1 MYNTRNLSEL
11 NNLQIQHLAPSA
23 LAEAPAGH
31 LTHRYAFF
39 KTVDVVEGLRQA
51 GWAPIM
57 AQEQLVRDE
66 NRRGVQKHLI
76 RFHRRDEL
84 ALRIPK
90 LEDSRIELIL
100 TNSHDGTSAYRL
112 RVGVFRLVCLN
123 GLVVSSADFGAVSIR
138 HSNRTVSEV
147 VNTSTDIAGF
157 SDRIGDKLNAFRLR
171 RLSTAERLQFAKS
184 AIEIRYDSLEECPVR
199 PEVLLEPRRSLDYG
213 DNLWV
218 TLNVVHEG
226 MLRGTR
232 PDRRWALIQ
241 KRDRAQGVRKVSG
254 IDSQI
259 DLNLKLWNLAE
270 SFLAS

>member
-57 AQEQLVRDE
+57 AQEQFVRDE

-84 ALRIPK
+84 ALRLPK
-90 LEDSRIELIL
+90 LDDSRIELIL

-123 GLVVSSADFGAVSIR
+123 GLVVIR

-147 VNTSTDIAGF
+147 VNTSTEIAGF

-184 AIEIRYDSLEECPVR
+184 AIEIRYDSLEGAPVR

-241 KRDRAQGVRKVSG
+241 ERDRAQGVRKVSG